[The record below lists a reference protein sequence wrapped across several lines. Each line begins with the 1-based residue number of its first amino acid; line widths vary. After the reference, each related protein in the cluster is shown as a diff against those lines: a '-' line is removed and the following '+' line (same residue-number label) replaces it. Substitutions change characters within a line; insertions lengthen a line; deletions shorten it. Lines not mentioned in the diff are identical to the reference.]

1 MPRAYGPRAYR
12 PRRTRA
18 RSDPTVV
25 GSRTSDREQEALIE
39 RLQQGDQ
46 QALAELY
53 DQLGQRAF
61 GLAYRVLGDAGA
73 AEEAVQEA
81 FLAVWRQASR
91 LDAKRG
97 RLEGFVL
104 TVVHRRA
111 IDLARARRRR
121 EAPLTALEDE
131 IVDEQ
136 ASAIFEQTA
145 RALTLETVVLALQ
158 SIARE
163 QREAIELAF
172 FEGLTAREI
181 AERTGVPVGTVKSRL
196 RLGMAKL
203 RGDLGVQAQANG

>member
-1 MPRAYGPRAYR
+1 MPRAHWPGRA
-12 PRRTRA
+12 RA

-53 DQLGQRAF
+53 DQLGRRAF
-61 GLAYRVLGDAGA
+61 GLAFRVLGDAGA

-121 EAPLTALEDE
+121 QAPLTVLEDE
-131 IVDEQ
+131 FVDEQ
-136 ASAIFEQTA
+136 ASEIFEQTA
-145 RALTLETVVLALQ
+145 RALTLESVVLALQ

-163 QREAIELAF
+163 QREASRSSWPSSRASPR
-172 FEGLTAREI
+172 GRSRSARGCRS
-181 AERTGVPVGTVKSRL
+181 ER
-196 RLGMAKL
+196 
-203 RGDLGVQAQANG
+203 